1 MVYDNSEDMIFCP
14 LVDEDIDGFD
24 CMEYQCFKD
33 ESIPD
38 EFKQKADWKDICKNC
53 KYCEYR

>member
-1 MVYDNSEDMIFCP
+1 MAYDNSDDMIFCP
-14 LVDEDIDGFD
+14 LVDENIDGFD

-38 EFKQKADWKDICKNC
+38 EFKQKADWKTICKNC
-53 KYCEYR
+53 KYREY